1 MNYGH
6 APRFGL
12 RPATDVDR
20 GPGRLIEAAGP
31 AEQWAV
37 DPPVVPAGKAGAGL
51 DPPAV
56 SPWTAGATDS
66 PRPVVEARPA
76 APPSLR
82 RPQEPSQASTV
93 PPESAP
99 TSTRARPRP
108 FLGGLRTRFESR
120 LRPEHIVEAWP
131 PPALSRLRELTTLY
145 DPDGVFGDDSTL
157 TPTPNHPG
165 GSPA

>member
-37 DPPVVPAGKAGAGL
+37 DPPVVPAGKAGRVALDRRGDGL
-51 DPPAV
+51 AP
-56 SPWTAGATDS
+56 TGGRGA
-66 PRPVVEARPA
+66 PRR
-76 APPSLR
+76 PPSLR

-145 DPDGVFGDDSTL
+145 DPDGVFGDGSTL